1 LCGHSLHC
9 APHSDAAK
17 IIQEFIIKR
26 SVPLLLP
33 LLLLPLLLLL
43 LLPLLLLLLL
53 STTARCKLRSHARYS
68 IRHALHTKCAG
79 RAQHRPQQQQ
89 QSCASPK
96 PEP

>member
-26 SVPLLLP
+26 FVPLLLP

-43 LLPLLLLLLL
+43 L
-53 STTARCKLRSHARYS
+53 SSTARSIYS
-68 IRHALHTKCAG
+68 IRHALHTNCAR